1 MPIPPPIAV
10 DLQDW
15 LEQDPAMIE
24 PAMIDDLELA
34 IALSL
39 QEQVRPPT
47 SLVHARVFVDLY
59 VKVYTLSLML
69 V

>member
-1 MPIPPPIAV
+1 MAV

-15 LEQDPAMIE
+15 LEQEPMIE

-39 QEQVRPPT
+39 QEQVD
-47 SLVHARVFVDLY
+47 VHIE
-59 VKVYTLSLML
+59 
-69 V
+69 